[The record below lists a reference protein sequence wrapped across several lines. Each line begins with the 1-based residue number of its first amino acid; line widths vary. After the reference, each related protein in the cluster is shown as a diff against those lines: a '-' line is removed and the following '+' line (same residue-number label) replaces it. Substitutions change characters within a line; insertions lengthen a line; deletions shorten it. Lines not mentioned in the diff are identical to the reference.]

1 MFSKFWKQLH
11 CNSCMNKQKAIL
23 KCVLCKK
30 THFQWLSKDQCSN
43 LELEKPD
50 GIQNYLFK
58 SRRELLRQQEVN
70 ELILRKGRD
79 REVSWLLQL
88 LYLNVWMNLNMGKKL
103 KSRQSPEPQPEGG
116 CFRER
121 KKTEEILMENWKVS
135 SAWQCFLPPKHTPIL
150 KQYAEGD
157 KNIIGKPL
165 KSKTELCCETQ
176 STENRSWDTA
186 KTVLSPPPKNIKTL
200 DENTKVRAWAG
211 GNLTF
216 TLMCFLGVPYW
227 MKAA

>member
-121 KKTEEILMENWKVS
+121 KKNWRDFDGELESFKCMAVFFTPKTYPNTEAVCGRRQKHNWQAS
-135 SAWQCFLPPKHTPIL
+135 EEQ
-150 KQYAEGD
+150 
-157 KNIIGKPL
+157 
-165 KSKTELCCETQ
+165 
-176 STENRSWDTA
+176 NRALLWNSEHRD
-186 KTVLSPPPKNIKTL
+186 
-200 DENTKVRAWAG
+200 
-211 GNLTF
+211 
-216 TLMCFLGVPYW
+216 
-227 MKAA
+227 